1 LAAALIEPRI
11 GDRLDQGDA
20 LQAHAGQA
28 AATQDQGGAQIAF
41 GGHRNLITKPQADR
55 DLDGKPRYV
64 ITLHNRTRPP
74 AQGPE
79 RSDAEPP
86 AADQDQGRLTML
98 EIAWLTARL
107 AGITT
112 ILLLILAT
120 PLAWWLARGRSRW
133 KTPVGALV
141 ALPIVLPPTALGFYL
156 LIALGPQSPLVALL
170 HPFGVRT
177 LAFTFQGL
185 VIGSLIY
192 SLPFA
197 VQPLRNAFI
206 AVGDEPLEAAATL
219 GASPW
224 AAFVRVALPLAL
236 PGYAVAAL
244 LVFAH
249 TVGEFGV
256 VMMLGGGIPGQT
268 EVLSIEI
275 YRLVEAL
282 EWDKAHQLAGALLV
296 FAFLVMLSLLLM
308 ERRVDT
314 RASRS

>member
-1 LAAALIEPRI
+1 
-11 GDRLDQGDA
+11 
-20 LQAHAGQA
+20 
-28 AATQDQGGAQIAF
+28 
-41 GGHRNLITKPQADR
+41 
-55 DLDGKPRYV
+55 
-64 ITLHNRTRPP
+64 
-74 AQGPE
+74 
-79 RSDAEPP
+79 
-86 AADQDQGRLTML
+86 ML
-98 EIAWLTARL
+98 EIAWLTAKL

-133 KTPVGALV
+133 KAPIGALV

-156 LIALGPQSPLVALL
+156 LIALGPHSPLITLL

-206 AVGDEPLEAAATL
+206 AIGDEPLEAAATL
-219 GASPW
+219 GASSW
-224 AAFVRVALPLAL
+224 SAFYKVALPLAL

-275 YRLVEAL
+275 YRLVETL
-282 EWDKAHQLAGALLV
+282 EWTKAHQLAGALLV

-308 ERRVDT
+308 ERRVEG
-314 RASRS
+314 RASRP

>member
-1 LAAALIEPRI
+1 
-11 GDRLDQGDA
+11 
-20 LQAHAGQA
+20 
-28 AATQDQGGAQIAF
+28 
-41 GGHRNLITKPQADR
+41 
-55 DLDGKPRYV
+55 
-64 ITLHNRTRPP
+64 
-74 AQGPE
+74 
-79 RSDAEPP
+79 
-86 AADQDQGRLTML
+86 ML
-98 EIAWLTARL
+98 EVAWLTARL
-107 AGITT
+107 AGVTT
-112 ILLLILAT
+112 LLLLVLST

-133 KTPVGALV
+133 KAPVGALV

-156 LIALGPQSPLVALL
+156 LIALGPQSPLIALL

-177 LAFTFQGL
+177 LAFTFEGL
-185 VIGSLIY
+185 VIGSLVY

-308 ERRVDT
+308 ERRVSAKT
-314 RASRS
+314 SRV

>member
-1 LAAALIEPRI
+1 
-11 GDRLDQGDA
+11 
-20 LQAHAGQA
+20 
-28 AATQDQGGAQIAF
+28 
-41 GGHRNLITKPQADR
+41 
-55 DLDGKPRYV
+55 
-64 ITLHNRTRPP
+64 
-74 AQGPE
+74 
-79 RSDAEPP
+79 
-86 AADQDQGRLTML
+86 ML
-98 EIAWLTARL
+98 EIAWLTAKL

-133 KTPVGALV
+133 KAPIGALV

-206 AVGDEPLEAAATL
+206 AIGDEPMEAAATL
-219 GASPW
+219 GASSW
-224 AAFVRVALPLAL
+224 SAFRRVALPLAL

-275 YRLVEAL
+275 YRLVESL
-282 EWDKAHQLAGALLV
+282 EWDRAHLLAGALLA

-314 RASRS
+314 RASRA

>member
-1 LAAALIEPRI
+1 
-11 GDRLDQGDA
+11 
-20 LQAHAGQA
+20 
-28 AATQDQGGAQIAF
+28 
-41 GGHRNLITKPQADR
+41 
-55 DLDGKPRYV
+55 
-64 ITLHNRTRPP
+64 
-74 AQGPE
+74 
-79 RSDAEPP
+79 
-86 AADQDQGRLTML
+86 ML
-98 EIAWLTARL
+98 EVAWLTARL
-107 AGITT
+107 ASVTT
-112 ILLLILAT
+112 LLLLVLST

-133 KTPVGALV
+133 KAPVGALV

-156 LIALGPQSPLVALL
+156 LIALGPQSPLIALL

-185 VIGSLIY
+185 VIGSLVY

-224 AAFVRVALPLAL
+224 AAFIRVALPLAL

-282 EWDKAHQLAGALLV
+282 EWDKAHKLAGALLV